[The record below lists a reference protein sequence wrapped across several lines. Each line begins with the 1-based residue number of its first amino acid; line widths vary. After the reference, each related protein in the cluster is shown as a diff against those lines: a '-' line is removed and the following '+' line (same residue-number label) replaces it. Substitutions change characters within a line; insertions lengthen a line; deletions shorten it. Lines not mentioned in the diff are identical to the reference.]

1 MVEYDKLFVKI
12 PNNMVINEKGMES
25 VTMRSE
31 SKLTLGIY
39 CFLVR
44 HRDLDGES
52 RTSLEELVYKLGY
65 TPDSKKGRIN
75 DKVSKAY
82 EWLIDNNYIK
92 HLFGEY
98 KKANGL
104 IVCEVKNISKG
115 YFELNFGTM
124 NKLTNIND
132 LLVYCAIKAR
142 ISKKQVGLEF
152 VDLCFPS
159 FKTIEEDL
167 GLSNKTITESL
178 ERLREMNLVYYG
190 NVGSISKN
198 GEGKKIANNVY
209 VLRECDLETALRY
222 SANWHKENG
231 YEILDKKSTNY
242 KRKDKSVTEKEKE
255 EIKGYILD
263 NMFNEGIRKELIAD
277 VDMSLV
283 EIVSCNNKRELE
295 KIKWK
300 LDKIISR
307 KENLRS
313 KV

>member
-1 MVEYDKLFVKI
+1 MNVHKNLTCFSRWSVRKI

-178 ERLREMNLVYYG
+178 EGL
-190 NVGSISKN
+190 
-198 GEGKKIANNVY
+198 
-209 VLRECDLETALRY
+209 
-222 SANWHKENG
+222 
-231 YEILDKKSTNY
+231 
-242 KRKDKSVTEKEKE
+242 
-255 EIKGYILD
+255 
-263 NMFNEGIRKELIAD
+263 
-277 VDMSLV
+277 
-283 EIVSCNNKRELE
+283 
-295 KIKWK
+295 
-300 LDKIISR
+300 
-307 KENLRS
+307 
-313 KV
+313 

>member
-52 RTSLEELVYKLGY
+52 RTSLEELICKLGY
-65 TPDSKKGRIN
+65 KPNSKQGRIN
-75 DKVSKAY
+75 DKVISAY
-82 EWLIDNNYIK
+82 EWLVENNYIE

-98 KKANGL
+98 KKVSSL
-104 IVCEVKNISKG
+104 IVCKVYNVSKS
-115 YFELNFGTM
+115 YFELDFTIM
-124 NKLTNIND
+124 DKLTNIND
-132 LLVYCAIKAR
+132 MLVYCAIKSR
-142 ISKKQVGLEF
+142 MSKKQVGLEF

-159 FKTIEEDL
+159 FKIIEEDL

-178 ERLREMNLVYYG
+178 KRLREMNLVYYG

-209 VLRECDLETALRY
+209 VLKECDLETALRY

-242 KRKDKSVTEKEKE
+242 KRKDKNVTEKEKK

-263 NMFNEGIRKELIAD
+263 NMFDEGIRKELIAD
-277 VDMSLV
+277 VNMSLV

-295 KIKWK
+295 KIKWR
-300 LDKIISR
+300 LDKIIR
-307 KENLRS
+307 KRKIRELA
-313 KV
+313 